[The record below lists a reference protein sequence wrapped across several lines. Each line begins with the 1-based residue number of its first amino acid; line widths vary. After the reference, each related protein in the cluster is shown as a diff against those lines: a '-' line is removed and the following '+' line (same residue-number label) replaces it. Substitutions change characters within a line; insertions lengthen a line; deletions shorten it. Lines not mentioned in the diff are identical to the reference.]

1 MAEAGIKISQLKEV
15 NAELD
20 DFTVL
25 VQDGI
30 TRKTQISSIANL
42 ATGGT
47 TAGVNEI
54 RHDLRTL
61 SVYTHSLYTNETID
75 GKISAVNGTISNVQS
90 NIAAMENRLTSQMD
104 NLNRKVDGLAQ
115 SLDELSD
122 LTDDPELLSSL
133 TSVIALLSGEDGQ
146 ASLSNIADD
155 VLKISSDLDQTKKE
169 LTPAVK
175 QLEIAA
181 DGLLKDEIDSS
192 KFSYENNS
200 LVAVSYNESY
210 DFSYDK
216 NRFANIAGAND
227 RIIEAMLSGI
237 VAESAGTQ
245 LCIVLS
251 ENDSIPSIDDLEANY
266 YETMTFGGRTLSN
279 VSMVSSIQEEINDEQ
294 ISSISSWYVLETD
307 NPPEIVVSTS
317 SVASIP
323 FPGHDTFSLNMIPI
337 RSGMFANNED
347 GTLTLR
353 MRLSGNSDVA
363 IYYANGSEIVDG
375 HDCKAHIL
383 TNGEEIAKRRSESDV
398 LANDTDLDLITEK
411 RIKGGSYIELA
422 IDGEN
427 LDDGDPSDNG
437 HNLIAAIYAKR
448 LPSDMKDLEVELVSA
463 LNDKDSTGHVTGI
476 EIAYR
481 LHGGV
486 TGDQYALSVA
496 YTTINDSSLRWAQ
509 WTNGVVPN
517 PVVDTTLLNIE
528 PVIADNVLLSEIIPT
543 EVNDG
548 CELYLAA
555 FKLDNTSTPIQSI
568 SAISNGIPY
577 SINN

>member
-90 NIAAMENRLTSQMD
+90 NIAAMGNRLTSQMD
-104 NLNRKVDGLAQ
+104 NLNRDVDSLAQ
-115 SLDELSD
+115 SLNELSD

-133 TSVIALLSGEDGQ
+133 TSIIALLSGEDGQ
-146 ASLSNIADD
+146 ASLSNIADN
-155 VLKISSDLDQTKKE
+155 VLMISSDLEQTKKE
-169 LTPAVK
+169 LTHAVK

-181 DGLLKDEIDSS
+181 DGLLKDETDSS

-216 NRFANIAGAND
+216 NRFANIGGAND
-227 RIIEAMLSGI
+227 RFIEAMLSGI
-237 VAESAGTQ
+237 EAESTGEETYVA
-245 LCIVLS
+245 L
-251 ENDSIPSIDDLEANY
+251 NDNIPSIDDLEANY
-266 YETMTFGGRTLSN
+266 YETMTFGGQTLSN

-353 MRLSGNSDVA
+353 MRLSGNSDIA

-375 HDCKAHIL
+375 HDCKAHVI
-383 TNGEEIAKRRSESDV
+383 TNGEEIAKRRSEHDT
-398 LANDTDLDLITEK
+398 LANDADLDLITEK

-422 IDGEN
+422 IDGDNIEN
-427 LDDGDPSDNG
+427 GDPSDNG

-463 LNDKDSTGHVTGI
+463 WNDKDSNGHVTGI

-486 TGDQYALSVA
+486 TGDQYALSAA

-509 WTNGVVPN
+509 WTNGVVPI
-517 PVVDTTLLNIE
+517 PIVDTTLLNIE
-528 PVIADNVLLSEIIPT
+528 PVIADNVLLSGIIPT